1 MRLTEYSHGAGWA
14 CKLSQKEL
22 AQVLTHFRQQN
33 NSNTSQ
39 ILVGLDSPDDGGV
52 IDIGNGI
59 RVVQTVDFFTPILDN
74 PFDWGK
80 VAAANALSDIYA
92 MGGTPVSSLQLV
104 SWPREDLSFEILS
117 EVIKGGLETM
127 QSAGCNIIGGHSIDD
142 KEPKYG
148 FAVTG
153 IINDAIYK
161 KRNLQVGDKLFLTKP
176 LGSGIISSAIKK
188 NIASEKAI
196 SEVTEVMTTLNDK
209 ALEAAKE
216 LNANAITDV
225 TGFGLL
231 GHLIEMI
238 GDSEV
243 TVNIYFDNV
252 PVIEHAKEYLNN
264 GVYPSGSKRNF
275 DSAKENIIYS
285 DDQESFVKI
294 LSDAQTSGGLLISA
308 PNDNSIDLDDIS
320 DRLGLNIW
328 EIGDIVSRYKNK
340 VNIINSKWLKQ

>member
-1 MRLTEYSHGAGWA
+1 M
-14 CKLSQKEL
+14 
-22 AQVLTHFRQQN
+22 
-33 NSNTSQ
+33 
-39 ILVGLDSPDDGGV
+39 VGLDSPDDGGV

-92 MGGTPVSSLQLV
+92 MGGTPISSLQLV

-117 EVIKGGLETM
+117 EVLKGGLEIM

-243 TVNIYFDNV
+243 TVNIYLDNV

-285 DDQESFVKI
+285 DNQESFVKI

-308 PNDNSIDLDDIS
+308 PNDNSINLDEIS
-320 DRLGLNIW
+320 DRLGIDIW

-340 VNIINSKWLKQ
+340 VNIINSK

>member
-22 AQVLTHFRQQN
+22 AQVLTHFKQQN
-33 NSNTSQ
+33 NSDTSQ

-92 MGGTPVSSLQLV
+92 MGGTPISSLQLV

-153 IINDAIYK
+153 IINDVIYK

-196 SEVTEVMTTLNDK
+196 SEATEVMTTLNDK
-209 ALEAAKE
+209 ALEAARE

-243 TVNIYFDNV
+243 TVNIYLDNV
-252 PVIEHAKEYLNN
+252 PVIEHAKEYFNN

-275 DSAKENIIYS
+275 DSAKENIIYN

-340 VNIINSKWLKQ
+340 VNIINSKW

>member
-1 MRLTEYSHGAGWA
+1 M
-14 CKLSQKEL
+14 
-22 AQVLTHFRQQN
+22 
-33 NSNTSQ
+33 
-39 ILVGLDSPDDGGV
+39 VGLDSPDDGGV

-92 MGGTPVSSLQLV
+92 MGGTPISSLQLV

-117 EVIKGGLETM
+117 EVLKGGLEIM

-153 IINDAIYK
+153 IINDVIYK

-238 GDSEV
+238 GDSDV
-243 TVNIYFDNV
+243 TVNIYLDNV
-252 PVIEHAKEYLNN
+252 PVIEHAKEYFNN

-275 DSAKENIIYS
+275 DSAKENIIYR
-285 DDQESFVKI
+285 DDQEFFVKI

-340 VNIINSKWLKQ
+340 VNIINSK

>member
-39 ILVGLDSPDDGGV
+39 ILVGLASPDDGGV

-74 PFDWGK
+74 PFDWGR

-92 MGGTPVSSLQLV
+92 MGGTPISSLQLI

-117 EVIKGGLETM
+117 EVLKGGLEIM

-153 IINDAIYK
+153 IINDVIYK

-188 NIASEKAI
+188 NIASEKAV

-209 ALEAAKE
+209 ALEAARE

-243 TVNIYFDNV
+243 TVNIYLDNV
-252 PVIEHAKEYLNN
+252 PVIEHAKEYFNN

-275 DSAKENIIYS
+275 DSAKENIIYN

-340 VNIINSKWLKQ
+340 VNIINSKW

>member
-22 AQVLTHFRQQN
+22 AQVLTHFKQQN
-33 NSNTSQ
+33 NSDTSQ

-92 MGGTPVSSLQLV
+92 MGGTPISSLQLV

-117 EVIKGGLETM
+117 EVLKGGLEIM

-243 TVNIYFDNV
+243 TVNIYLDNV
-252 PVIEHAKEYLNN
+252 PVIEHAKEYFNN

-320 DRLGLNIW
+320 DRFRLNIW

-340 VNIINSKWLKQ
+340 VNIINSKW

>member
-59 RVVQTVDFFTPILDN
+59 RIVQTVDFFTPILDN
-74 PFDWGK
+74 PFDWGR

-92 MGGTPVSSLQLV
+92 MGGTPISSLQLV

-153 IINDAIYK
+153 IINDVIYK

-243 TVNIYFDNV
+243 TVNIYLDNV
-252 PVIEHAKEYLNN
+252 PVIEHAKEYFNN

-275 DSAKENIIYS
+275 DSAKENIIYN

-340 VNIINSKWLKQ
+340 VNIINSKW

>member
-22 AQVLTHFRQQN
+22 AQVLTHFKQQN
-33 NSNTSQ
+33 NSDTSQ

-92 MGGTPVSSLQLV
+92 MGGTPISSLQLV

-117 EVIKGGLETM
+117 EVLKGGLEIM

-243 TVNIYFDNV
+243 TVNIYLDNV

-264 GVYPSGSKRNF
+264 GVYPSGAKRNF

-340 VNIINSKWLKQ
+340 VNIINSKW

>member
-1 MRLTEYSHGAGWA
+1 M
-14 CKLSQKEL
+14 
-22 AQVLTHFRQQN
+22 
-33 NSNTSQ
+33 
-39 ILVGLDSPDDGGV
+39 VGLDSPDDGGV

-92 MGGTPVSSLQLV
+92 MGGTPISSLQLV

-117 EVIKGGLETM
+117 EVLKGGLEIM

-188 NIASEKAI
+188 NKASEKAI

-243 TVNIYFDNV
+243 TVNIYLDNV

-340 VNIINSKWLKQ
+340 VNIINSK

>member
-22 AQVLTHFRQQN
+22 AQVLTHFKQQN
-33 NSNTSQ
+33 NSDTSQ

-92 MGGTPVSSLQLV
+92 MGGTPISSLQLV

-117 EVIKGGLETM
+117 EVLKGGLEIM

-243 TVNIYFDNV
+243 TVNIYLDNV

-340 VNIINSKWLKQ
+340 VNIINNKW

>member
-1 MRLTEYSHGAGWA
+1 M
-14 CKLSQKEL
+14 
-22 AQVLTHFRQQN
+22 
-33 NSNTSQ
+33 
-39 ILVGLDSPDDGGV
+39 VGLDSPDDGGV

-59 RVVQTVDFFTPILDN
+59 RLVQTVDFFTPILDN

-92 MGGTPVSSLQLV
+92 MGGTPISSLQLV

-117 EVIKGGLETM
+117 EVLKGGLEIM

-328 EIGDIVSRYKNK
+328 EIGNIVSRYKNK
-340 VNIINSKWLKQ
+340 VNIINSK

>member
-1 MRLTEYSHGAGWA
+1 M
-14 CKLSQKEL
+14 
-22 AQVLTHFRQQN
+22 
-33 NSNTSQ
+33 
-39 ILVGLDSPDDGGV
+39 VGLDSPDDGGV

-92 MGGTPVSSLQLV
+92 MGGTPISSLQLV

-117 EVIKGGLETM
+117 EVLKGGLEIM

-252 PVIEHAKEYLNN
+252 PVIEHAKEYFNN

-340 VNIINSKWLKQ
+340 VNIINSK

>member
-1 MRLTEYSHGAGWA
+1 M
-14 CKLSQKEL
+14 
-22 AQVLTHFRQQN
+22 
-33 NSNTSQ
+33 
-39 ILVGLDSPDDGGV
+39 VGLDSPDDGGV

-92 MGGTPVSSLQLV
+92 MGGTPISSLQLV

-117 EVIKGGLETM
+117 EVLKGGLEIM

-243 TVNIYFDNV
+243 TVNIYLDNV

-275 DSAKENIIYS
+275 DSAEENIIYS

-328 EIGDIVSRYKNK
+328 EIGNIVSRYKNK
-340 VNIINSKWLKQ
+340 VNIINSK

>member
-22 AQVLTHFRQQN
+22 AQVLTHFKQQN
-33 NSNTSQ
+33 NSDTSQ

-92 MGGTPVSSLQLV
+92 MGGTPISSLQLV

-117 EVIKGGLETM
+117 EVLKGGLEIM

-153 IINDAIYK
+153 IINDVIYK

-196 SEVTEVMTTLNDK
+196 SQVTEVMTALNDK

-243 TVNIYFDNV
+243 TVNIYLDNV

-340 VNIINSKWLKQ
+340 VNIINSKW

>member
-22 AQVLTHFRQQN
+22 AQVLTHFKQQN
-33 NSNTSQ
+33 NSDTSQ

-92 MGGTPVSSLQLV
+92 MGGTPISSLQLV

-117 EVIKGGLETM
+117 EVLKGGLEIM

-153 IINDAIYK
+153 IINDVIYK

-196 SEVTEVMTTLNDK
+196 SQVTEVMTALNDK

-243 TVNIYFDNV
+243 TVNIYLDNV

-264 GVYPSGSKRNF
+264 GVYSSGSKRNF

-340 VNIINSKWLKQ
+340 VNIINSKW

>member
-1 MRLTEYSHGAGWA
+1 M
-14 CKLSQKEL
+14 
-22 AQVLTHFRQQN
+22 
-33 NSNTSQ
+33 
-39 ILVGLDSPDDGGV
+39 VGLDSPDDGGV

-92 MGGTPVSSLQLV
+92 MGGTPISSLQLV

-117 EVIKGGLETM
+117 EVLKGGLEIM

-196 SEVTEVMTTLNDK
+196 SEVTEVMTALNDK

-243 TVNIYFDNV
+243 TVNIYLDNV
-252 PVIEHAKEYLNN
+252 PVIEHAKVYLNN

-285 DDQESFVKI
+285 DDQESLVKI

-340 VNIINSKWLKQ
+340 VNIINSK

>member
-22 AQVLTHFRQQN
+22 AQVLTHFKQQN
-33 NSNTSQ
+33 NSDTSQ

-92 MGGTPVSSLQLV
+92 MGGTPISSLQLV

-117 EVIKGGLETM
+117 EVLKGGLEIM

-196 SEVTEVMTTLNDK
+196 SEATEVMTTLNDK
-209 ALEAAKE
+209 ALEAARE

-243 TVNIYFDNV
+243 TVNIYLDNV
-252 PVIEHAKEYLNN
+252 PVIEHAKEYFNN

-340 VNIINSKWLKQ
+340 VNIINSKW

>member
-1 MRLTEYSHGAGWA
+1 M
-14 CKLSQKEL
+14 
-22 AQVLTHFRQQN
+22 
-33 NSNTSQ
+33 
-39 ILVGLDSPDDGGV
+39 VGLDSPDDGGV

-92 MGGTPVSSLQLV
+92 MGGTPISSLQLV

-117 EVIKGGLETM
+117 EVLKGGLETM

-153 IINDAIYK
+153 IINDVIYK

-188 NIASEKAI
+188 NIASEKAV
-196 SEVTEVMTTLNDK
+196 SEVTEVMTALNDK

-238 GDSEV
+238 GDSDV
-243 TVNIYFDNV
+243 TVNIYLDNV
-252 PVIEHAKEYLNN
+252 PVIEHAKEYFNN

-275 DSAKENIIYS
+275 DTAKENIIYS
-285 DDQESFVKI
+285 NDQESFVKI

-308 PNDNSIDLDDIS
+308 PNDSSINLDDIS
-320 DRLGLNIW
+320 DRLGINIW

-340 VNIINSKWLKQ
+340 VNIINSK

>member
-59 RVVQTVDFFTPILDN
+59 RIVQTVDFFTPILDN
-74 PFDWGK
+74 PFDWGR

-92 MGGTPVSSLQLV
+92 MGGTPISSLQLV

-196 SEVTEVMTTLNDK
+196 SEATEVMTTLNDK
-209 ALEAAKE
+209 ALEAARE

-243 TVNIYFDNV
+243 TVNIYLDNV
-252 PVIEHAKEYLNN
+252 PVIEHAKEYFNN

-340 VNIINSKWLKQ
+340 VNIINSKW

>member
-1 MRLTEYSHGAGWA
+1 M
-14 CKLSQKEL
+14 
-22 AQVLTHFRQQN
+22 
-33 NSNTSQ
+33 
-39 ILVGLDSPDDGGV
+39 VGLDSPDDGGV
-52 IDIGNGI
+52 IDIGNEI

-92 MGGTPVSSLQLV
+92 MGGTPISSLQLV

-117 EVIKGGLETM
+117 EVLKGGLEIM

-243 TVNIYFDNV
+243 TVNIYLDNV

-340 VNIINSKWLKQ
+340 VNIINSK

>member
-1 MRLTEYSHGAGWA
+1 M
-14 CKLSQKEL
+14 
-22 AQVLTHFRQQN
+22 
-33 NSNTSQ
+33 
-39 ILVGLDSPDDGGV
+39 VGLDSPDDGGV

-92 MGGTPVSSLQLV
+92 MGGTPISSLQLV

-117 EVIKGGLETM
+117 EVLKGGLEIM

-161 KRNLQVGDKLFLTKP
+161 KRNLKVGDKLFLTKP

-196 SEVTEVMTTLNDK
+196 SEVTAVMTTLNDK

-243 TVNIYFDNV
+243 TVNIYLDNV

-340 VNIINSKWLKQ
+340 VNIINSK

>member
-1 MRLTEYSHGAGWA
+1 M
-14 CKLSQKEL
+14 
-22 AQVLTHFRQQN
+22 
-33 NSNTSQ
+33 
-39 ILVGLDSPDDGGV
+39 VGLDSPDDGGV

-92 MGGTPVSSLQLV
+92 MGGTPISSLQLV

-117 EVIKGGLETM
+117 EVLKGGLEIM

-153 IINDAIYK
+153 IINDVIYK

-196 SEVTEVMTTLNDK
+196 SEATEVMTTLNDK

-238 GDSEV
+238 GDSDV
-243 TVNIYFDNV
+243 TVNIYLDNV
-252 PVIEHAKEYLNN
+252 PVIEHAKEYFNN

-285 DDQESFVKI
+285 DNQESFVKI

-308 PNDNSIDLDDIS
+308 PKDNSINVDDIS
-320 DRLGLNIW
+320 DRLGINIW

-340 VNIINSKWLKQ
+340 VNIINSK

>member
-59 RVVQTVDFFTPILDN
+59 RIVQTVDFFTPILDN
-74 PFDWGK
+74 PFDWGR

-92 MGGTPVSSLQLV
+92 MGGTPISSLQLV

-153 IINDAIYK
+153 IINDVIYK

-196 SEVTEVMTTLNDK
+196 SEATEVMTTLNDK
-209 ALEAAKE
+209 ALEAARE

-252 PVIEHAKEYLNN
+252 PVIEHAKEYFNN

-275 DSAKENIIYS
+275 DSAKENIIYN

-320 DRLGLNIW
+320 DRLGINIW

-340 VNIINSKWLKQ
+340 VNIINSKW

>member
-1 MRLTEYSHGAGWA
+1 M
-14 CKLSQKEL
+14 
-22 AQVLTHFRQQN
+22 
-33 NSNTSQ
+33 
-39 ILVGLDSPDDGGV
+39 VGLDSPDDGGV

-92 MGGTPVSSLQLV
+92 MGGTPISSLQLI

-117 EVIKGGLETM
+117 EVIKGGLEIM
-127 QSAGCNIIGGHSIDD
+127 QTAGCNIIGGHSIDD

-153 IINDAIYK
+153 IINDVIYK

-188 NIASEKAI
+188 NIASEKAV

-216 LNANAITDV
+216 LNANAVTDV

-243 TVNIYFDNV
+243 TVNIYLDNV
-252 PVIEHAKEYLNN
+252 PVIEHAKEYFNN

-285 DDQESFVKI
+285 NNQESFVKI

-320 DRLGLNIW
+320 DRLGLSIW

-340 VNIINSKWLKQ
+340 VNIIDSK

>member
-1 MRLTEYSHGAGWA
+1 M
-14 CKLSQKEL
+14 
-22 AQVLTHFRQQN
+22 HFKQQN
-33 NSNTSQ
+33 NSDTSQ

-52 IDIGNGI
+52 IDIGNEI
-59 RVVQTVDFFTPILDN
+59 KIVQTVDFFTPILDN

-92 MGGTPVSSLQLV
+92 MGGTPISSLQLV

-117 EVIKGGLETM
+117 EVLKGGLEIM

-153 IINDAIYK
+153 IINEVIYK

-176 LGSGIISSAIKK
+176 LGSGIISSAIKN
-188 NIASEKAI
+188 NIASEKAV
-196 SEVTEVMTTLNDK
+196 SEVTEVMSTLNDK

-238 GDSEV
+238 GDSNV
-243 TVNIYFDNV
+243 TVNLYLDNI
-252 PVIEHAKEYLNN
+252 PVIEYAKEYFNN
-264 GVYPSGSKRNF
+264 GIYPSGSKRNF
-275 DSAKENIIYS
+275 DSAKENIIYK

-308 PNDNSIDLDDIS
+308 PKDNSINIDDIS
-320 DRLGLNIW
+320 DRLGINIW

-340 VNIINSKWLKQ
+340 VNIINNK

>member
-1 MRLTEYSHGAGWA
+1 
-14 CKLSQKEL
+14 
-22 AQVLTHFRQQN
+22 
-33 NSNTSQ
+33 
-39 ILVGLDSPDDGGV
+39 LVGLDSPDDGGV
-52 IDIGNGI
+52 IEIGNGI

-92 MGGTPVSSLQLV
+92 MGGTPISSLQLV

-117 EVIKGGLETM
+117 EVLKGGLEIM

-153 IINDAIYK
+153 IINDVIYK

-188 NIASEKAI
+188 NIASEKAV
-196 SEVTEVMTTLNDK
+196 SKVTEVMTALNDK

-238 GDSEV
+238 GNSEV
-243 TVNIYFDNV
+243 TANIYLDNV
-252 PVIEHAKEYLNN
+252 PVIEHAKEYFNN

-275 DSAKENIIYS
+275 DSAKENIIFS

-308 PNDNSIDLDDIS
+308 PNNNSINLDDIS
-320 DRLGLNIW
+320 DRLGINIW

-340 VNIINSKWLKQ
+340 VNIINSK

>member
-1 MRLTEYSHGAGWA
+1 M
-14 CKLSQKEL
+14 
-22 AQVLTHFRQQN
+22 
-33 NSNTSQ
+33 
-39 ILVGLDSPDDGGV
+39 VGLDSPDDGGV

-92 MGGTPVSSLQLV
+92 MGGTPISSLQLV

-153 IINDAIYK
+153 IINDVIYK

-243 TVNIYFDNV
+243 TVNIYLDNV
-252 PVIEHAKEYLNN
+252 PVIEHAKEYFNN

-308 PNDNSIDLDDIS
+308 PNDNSINFDDIS
-320 DRLGLNIW
+320 DRLGINIW

-340 VNIINSKWLKQ
+340 VNIINSK

>member
-1 MRLTEYSHGAGWA
+1 M
-14 CKLSQKEL
+14 
-22 AQVLTHFRQQN
+22 
-33 NSNTSQ
+33 
-39 ILVGLDSPDDGGV
+39 VGLDSPDDGGV

-92 MGGTPVSSLQLV
+92 MGGTPISSLQLV

-117 EVIKGGLETM
+117 EVLKGGLEIM

-243 TVNIYFDNV
+243 TVNIYLDNV
-252 PVIEHAKEYLNN
+252 PVIEHAKEYLIN

-340 VNIINSKWLKQ
+340 VNIINSK

>member
-1 MRLTEYSHGAGWA
+1 M
-14 CKLSQKEL
+14 
-22 AQVLTHFRQQN
+22 
-33 NSNTSQ
+33 
-39 ILVGLDSPDDGGV
+39 VGLDSPDDGGV

-92 MGGTPVSSLQLV
+92 MGGTPISSLQLV

-117 EVIKGGLETM
+117 EVLKGGLEIM

-153 IINDAIYK
+153 IINDVIYK

-340 VNIINSKWLKQ
+340 VNIINSK

>member
-22 AQVLTHFRQQN
+22 AQVLTHFKQQN
-33 NSNTSQ
+33 NSDTSQ

-92 MGGTPVSSLQLV
+92 MGGTPISSLQLV

-117 EVIKGGLETM
+117 EVLKGGLEIM

-188 NIASEKAI
+188 NIASEKAV
-196 SEVTEVMTTLNDK
+196 SEVTEVMTALNDK

-243 TVNIYFDNV
+243 TVNIYLDNV
-252 PVIEHAKEYLNN
+252 PVIEHAKEYFNN

-340 VNIINSKWLKQ
+340 VNIINSKW

>member
-22 AQVLTHFRQQN
+22 AQVLTHFKQQN
-33 NSNTSQ
+33 NSDTSQ

-92 MGGTPVSSLQLV
+92 MGGTPISSLQLV

-117 EVIKGGLETM
+117 EVLKGGLEIM

-153 IINDAIYK
+153 IINDVIYK

-188 NIASEKAI
+188 NIASEKAV
-196 SEVTEVMTTLNDK
+196 SEVTEVMTALNDK
-209 ALEAAKE
+209 ALEAARE

-243 TVNIYFDNV
+243 TVNIYLDNV
-252 PVIEHAKEYLNN
+252 PVIEHAKEYFNN

-275 DSAKENIIYS
+275 DSAKENIIYN

-340 VNIINSKWLKQ
+340 VNIINSKW

>member
-1 MRLTEYSHGAGWA
+1 M
-14 CKLSQKEL
+14 
-22 AQVLTHFRQQN
+22 
-33 NSNTSQ
+33 
-39 ILVGLDSPDDGGV
+39 VGLDSPDDGGV

-59 RVVQTVDFFTPILDN
+59 RLVQTVDFFTPILDN

-92 MGGTPVSSLQLV
+92 MGGTPISSLQLV

-117 EVIKGGLETM
+117 EVLKGGLEIM

-153 IINDAIYK
+153 IINDVIYK

-188 NIASEKAI
+188 NIASEKAV
-196 SEVTEVMTTLNDK
+196 SEATEVMTTLNDK

-243 TVNIYFDNV
+243 TVNIYLDNV

-308 PNDNSIDLDDIS
+308 PNDNSINLDDIS
-320 DRLGLNIW
+320 DRLGINIW

-340 VNIINSKWLKQ
+340 VNIINSK

>member
-1 MRLTEYSHGAGWA
+1 M
-14 CKLSQKEL
+14 
-22 AQVLTHFRQQN
+22 
-33 NSNTSQ
+33 
-39 ILVGLDSPDDGGV
+39 VGLDSPDDGGV

-92 MGGTPVSSLQLV
+92 MGGTPISSLQLV

-117 EVIKGGLETM
+117 EVLKGGLEIM

-243 TVNIYFDNV
+243 TVNIYLDNV
-252 PVIEHAKEYLNN
+252 PVIEHAKEYFNN

-320 DRLGLNIW
+320 DRLGLNIC

-340 VNIINSKWLKQ
+340 VNIINSK

>member
-1 MRLTEYSHGAGWA
+1 M
-14 CKLSQKEL
+14 
-22 AQVLTHFRQQN
+22 
-33 NSNTSQ
+33 
-39 ILVGLDSPDDGGV
+39 VGLDSPDDGGV

-92 MGGTPVSSLQLV
+92 MGGTPISSLQLV

-117 EVIKGGLETM
+117 EVLKGGLEIM

-153 IINDAIYK
+153 IINDVIYK

-188 NIASEKAI
+188 NIASEKAV
-196 SEVTEVMTTLNDK
+196 SEVTEVMTALNDK

-238 GDSEV
+238 GDTDV
-243 TVNIYFDNV
+243 TVNIYLDNV
-252 PVIEHAKEYLNN
+252 PVIEHAKEYFNN

-308 PNDNSIDLDDIS
+308 PNDNSINLDDIS
-320 DRLGLNIW
+320 DRLGINIW
-328 EIGDIVSRYKNK
+328 EIGEIVSRYKNK
-340 VNIINSKWLKQ
+340 VNIINSK

>member
-1 MRLTEYSHGAGWA
+1 M
-14 CKLSQKEL
+14 
-22 AQVLTHFRQQN
+22 
-33 NSNTSQ
+33 
-39 ILVGLDSPDDGGV
+39 
-52 IDIGNGI
+52 
-59 RVVQTVDFFTPILDN
+59 DN
-74 PFDWGK
+74 PFDWGR

-92 MGGTPVSSLQLV
+92 MGGTPISSLQLV

-153 IINDAIYK
+153 IINDVIYK

-209 ALEAAKE
+209 ALEAARE

-243 TVNIYFDNV
+243 TVNIYLDDV
-252 PVIEHAKEYLNN
+252 PVIEHAKEYFNN

-320 DRLGLNIW
+320 DRLGLSIW

-340 VNIINSKWLKQ
+340 VNIINSK

>member
-1 MRLTEYSHGAGWA
+1 M
-14 CKLSQKEL
+14 
-22 AQVLTHFRQQN
+22 
-33 NSNTSQ
+33 
-39 ILVGLDSPDDGGV
+39 VGLDSPDDGGV

-92 MGGTPVSSLQLV
+92 MGGTPISSLQLV

-117 EVIKGGLETM
+117 EVLKGGLEIM

-243 TVNIYFDNV
+243 TVNIYLDSV

-275 DSAKENIIYS
+275 DSAEENIIYS
-285 DDQESFVKI
+285 DNQESFVKI

-340 VNIINSKWLKQ
+340 VNIINSK

>member
-1 MRLTEYSHGAGWA
+1 M
-14 CKLSQKEL
+14 
-22 AQVLTHFRQQN
+22 
-33 NSNTSQ
+33 
-39 ILVGLDSPDDGGV
+39 VGLDSPDDGGV

-59 RVVQTVDFFTPILDN
+59 KVVQTVDFFTPILDN

-92 MGGTPVSSLQLV
+92 MGGTPISSLQLV

-117 EVIKGGLETM
+117 EVLKGGLEIM

-243 TVNIYFDNV
+243 TVNIYLDNV
-252 PVIEHAKEYLNN
+252 PVIEHAKEYFNN

-308 PNDNSIDLDDIS
+308 PNDNSINLDDIS
-320 DRLGLNIW
+320 DRLGINIW

-340 VNIINSKWLKQ
+340 VNIINSK

>member
-1 MRLTEYSHGAGWA
+1 M
-14 CKLSQKEL
+14 
-22 AQVLTHFRQQN
+22 
-33 NSNTSQ
+33 
-39 ILVGLDSPDDGGV
+39 
-52 IDIGNGI
+52 
-59 RVVQTVDFFTPILDN
+59 DN
-74 PFDWGK
+74 PFDWGR

-92 MGGTPVSSLQLV
+92 MGGTPISSLQLV

-117 EVIKGGLETM
+117 EVLKGGLEIM

-243 TVNIYFDNV
+243 TVNIYLDNV

-275 DSAKENIIYS
+275 DSAKENIIYN

-340 VNIINSKWLKQ
+340 VNIINSK